1 MRNLFALF
9 GFMVLSC
16 ISVHGTVFYEGTDTF
31 RKYGQI
37 NWSWLQQ
44 LLPFN
49 PVIVDVGVYYGLD
62 TCNAARLWPEA
73 EIFALEANP
82 RAYVE
87 MLKHI
92 NEENCNR
99 IKTHYVAIGDRNG
112 TAPFYVCRGPNGD
125 NISYEHGSSLLLP
138 SPDLASCRG
147 SKIEVP
153 CMILDDWSQLN
164 NIEHI
169 DILKL
174 ELEGFELQTLQCSPN
189 ILKKVKVIW
198 LQSFFSSDRIGMT
211 NYFWLKDFLYKSNFV
226 VLAHW
231 YTQGGRGSAIY
242 VSQELFNGLQQ
253 PHR

>member
-1 MRNLFALF
+1 MRSLFVLF
-9 GFMVLSC
+9 GFIVLSC
-16 ISVHGTVFYEGTDTF
+16 SSAYGTVFYEGTAAF
-31 RKYGQI
+31 SKYREI
-37 NWSWLQQ
+37 NWSWIRQ
-44 LLPFN
+44 LVPDK

-62 TCNAARLWPEA
+62 TCKAAQLWPEA

-92 NEENCNR
+92 NERDCNR
-99 IKTHYVAIGDRNG
+99 IKTHYLALGDHNG
-112 TAPFYVCRGPNGD
+112 TAPFYLCKGPNGD
-125 NISYEHGSSLLLP
+125 DISYDHASSLLPP
-138 SPDLASCRG
+138 SPDLGWRTP
-147 SKIEVP
+147 KIEVP
-153 CMILDDWSQLN
+153 CMILDDWCQLN

-174 ELEGFELQTLQCSPN
+174 ELEGFELQALQCSPN
-189 ILKKVKVIW
+189 ILKKVKIIW

-242 VSQELFNGLQQ
+242 VSQELFKGLQ
-253 PHR
+253 